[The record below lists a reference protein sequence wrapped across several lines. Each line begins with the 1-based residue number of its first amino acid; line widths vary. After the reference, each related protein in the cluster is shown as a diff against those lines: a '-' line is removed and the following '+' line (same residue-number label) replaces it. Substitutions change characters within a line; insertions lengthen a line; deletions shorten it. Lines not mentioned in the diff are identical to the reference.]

1 MEKGYKKT
9 IMTKDKFIFHKEWRN
24 SIRDLPDDI
33 RVAVYD
39 AIVEYGLSGI
49 IIDGMDTAVK
59 LAFGFIKERIDKDN
73 EKYEAICARN
83 RANGSKSKG
92 RPPKTQKNPVGFEN
106 NPNNPVGFLGFSGF
120 SEKESSPIPPKE
132 KKDSS
137 HSSESKGEKESSLRS
152 DSKKTTLEERQN
164 VFYNSLIPFM
174 GKYPSDM
181 LREFYDY
188 WSEPNKSRTKMRFEQ
203 QPTWELSRR
212 LARWNNNN
220 SSKQYNN
227 HEINRRDYEA
237 EQRRTDIE
245 LRIARLAAEDDAKRS
260 GTNHP

>member
-92 RPPKTQKNPVGFEN
+92 RPPKTQNNPLGFEN

-132 KKDSS
+132 NNNDSS
-137 HSSESKGEKESSLRS
+137 LCSESKEKNKENNSSLCS
-152 DSKKTTLEERQN
+152 EFIKEKKKIFVKPTIEEIRTYCEEQKF
-164 VFYNSLIPFM
+164 VI
-174 GKYPSDM
+174 DC
-181 LREFYDY
+181 EHFYDY
-188 WSEPNKSRTKMRFEQ
+188 YESNGWKVSGKGPMKDWKAAVRNWLRNDKKYNRTHRETKLIDNSPEQ
-203 QPTWELSRR
+203 FKEKAW
-212 LARWNNNN
+212 
-220 SSKQYNN
+220 
-227 HEINRRDYEA
+227 
-237 EQRRTDIE
+237 
-245 LRIARLAAEDDAKRS
+245 
-260 GTNHP
+260 